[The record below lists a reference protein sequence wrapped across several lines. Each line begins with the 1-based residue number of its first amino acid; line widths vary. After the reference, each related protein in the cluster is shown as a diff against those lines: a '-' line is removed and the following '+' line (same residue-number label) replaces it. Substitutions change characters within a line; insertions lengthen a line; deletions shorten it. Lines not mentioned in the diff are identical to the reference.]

1 MIRASLAVIGGLVV
15 WVICATA
22 VDIPLRFAIPGYAA
36 AEPQLQF
43 TLPMMIARLA
53 LPGAVPSV
61 AAGCASAWISRGNRG
76 AIAALAIAL
85 LAIFVPTHYHVWSK
99 LPLWYHLV
107 FFSSLPL
114 LTWFGAWLHARRNRA
129 ACGSIVVN

>member
-1 MIRASLAVIGGLVV
+1 MIRASIAVIIGLVV

-22 VDIPLRFAIPGYAA
+22 LDIPLRFAIPGYAA

-61 AAGCASAWISRGNRG
+61 AAGLASAWISRGNRR

-85 LAIFVPTHYHVWSK
+85 LAIFLPAHFYVWNK
-99 LPLWYHLV
+99 VPLWYHLV
-107 FFSSLPL
+107 FLGSLPL
-114 LTWFGAWLHARRNRA
+114 LTWLGARLQARL
-129 ACGSIVVN
+129 VKT

>member
-1 MIRASLAVIGGLVV
+1 MIRASLAVIIGLVV

-22 VDIPLRFAIPGYAA
+22 LDIPLRYALPGYAA

-61 AAGCASAWISRGNRG
+61 AAGFAGAWISRGNRR
-76 AIAALAIAL
+76 AVAALAIVL
-85 LAIFVPTHYHVWSK
+85 LAIFLPTHYYVWTK
-99 LPLWYHLV
+99 VPLWYHLV
-107 FFSSLPL
+107 FLGSLPL
-114 LTWFGAWLHARRNRA
+114 LTWLGAALHARLVK
-129 ACGSIVVN
+129 S

>member
-1 MIRASLAVIGGLVV
+1 VIRASLAVIVGLVV

-22 VDIPLRFAIPGYAA
+22 LDIPLRFALPGYAA

-43 TLPMMIARLA
+43 TLLMMIARLA

-61 AAGCASAWISRGNRG
+61 AAGFASAWISHGNRR

-85 LAIFVPTHYHVWSK
+85 LAIFLPTHYYVGTK
-99 LPLWYHLV
+99 VPLWYHLI
-107 FFSSLPL
+107 FLGSLPL
-114 LTWFGAWLHARRNRA
+114 LTWLGARLHARL
-129 ACGSIVVN
+129 VKT

>member
-1 MIRASLAVIGGLVV
+1 MIRASLAVIIGLVV

-22 VDIPLRFAIPGYAA
+22 FDIPLRFAIAGYAA

-53 LPGAVPSV
+53 LPGAVPSI
-61 AAGCASAWISRGNRG
+61 AAGFASAWISRGNRR

-85 LAIFVPTHYHVWSK
+85 LAIFLPTHYHVWTK
-99 LPLWYHLV
+99 VPLWYHLI
-107 FFSSLPL
+107 FLGSLPL
-114 LTWFGAWLHARRNRA
+114 LTWLGARLHARL
-129 ACGSIVVN
+129 VTT

>member
-1 MIRASLAVIGGLVV
+1 MIRASIAVIIGLVV

-22 VDIPLRFAIPGYAA
+22 LDIPLRFAIPGYAA

-61 AAGCASAWISRGNRG
+61 AAGLASAWISRGNRR

-85 LAIFVPTHYHVWSK
+85 LAIFLPTHFYVWNK
-99 LPLWYHLV
+99 VPLWYHLV
-107 FFSSLPL
+107 FLGSLPL
-114 LTWFGAWLHARRNRA
+114 LTWLGARLQARL
-129 ACGSIVVN
+129 VKT

>member
-1 MIRASLAVIGGLVV
+1 MIRASIAVIIGLVV

-22 VDIPLRFAIPGYAA
+22 LDIPLRFAIPGYAA

-53 LPGAVPSV
+53 LPGAIPSV
-61 AAGCASAWISRGNRG
+61 AAGFASAWISRGNRR

-85 LAIFVPTHYHVWSK
+85 LAIFLPTHLYVWNK
-99 LPLWYHLV
+99 VPLWYHLV
-107 FFSSLPL
+107 FLGSLPL
-114 LTWFGAWLHARRNRA
+114 LTWLGARLQARL
-129 ACGSIVVN
+129 VKT

>member
-1 MIRASLAVIGGLVV
+1 VIRASLAVIIGLVV

-22 VDIPLRFAIPGYAA
+22 LDIPLRFALPGYAA

-61 AAGCASAWISRGNRG
+61 AAGFVSAWISRDNRR
-76 AIAALAIAL
+76 AIAALAIVL
-85 LAIFVPTHYHVWSK
+85 LVIFLPTHLHVWTK

-107 FFSSLPL
+107 FLGSLPL
-114 LTWFGAWLHARRNRA
+114 LTWFGARLHARLVKN
-129 ACGSIVVN
+129 

>member
-1 MIRASLAVIGGLVV
+1 MIRASLAVIIGLVV

-22 VDIPLRFAIPGYAA
+22 LDIPLRYTLPGYAA

-61 AAGCASAWISRGNRG
+61 AAGFAGAWISRGNRR
-76 AIAALAIAL
+76 AVAALAIVL
-85 LAIFVPTHYHVWSK
+85 LAIFLPTHYYVWTK
-99 LPLWYHLV
+99 VPLWYHLV
-107 FFSSLPL
+107 FLGSLPL
-114 LTWFGAWLHARRNRA
+114 LTWLGATLHARLVKN
-129 ACGSIVVN
+129 

>member
-1 MIRASLAVIGGLVV
+1 MIRASIAVIIGLVV

-22 VDIPLRFAIPGYAA
+22 LDIPLRFAIPGYAA

-61 AAGCASAWISRGNRG
+61 AAGLASAWISRGNRR

-85 LAIFVPTHYHVWSK
+85 LAIFLPTHFYVWHK
-99 LPLWYHLV
+99 VPLWYHLV
-107 FFSSLPL
+107 FLGSLPL
-114 LTWFGAWLHARRNRA
+114 LTWLGARLQARL
-129 ACGSIVVN
+129 VKT

>member
-1 MIRASLAVIGGLVV
+1 MIRASLAVIIGLMV

-22 VDIPLRFAIPGYAA
+22 LDIPLRYALPGYAA

-61 AAGCASAWISRGNRG
+61 AAGFAGAWISRGNRR
-76 AIAALAIAL
+76 AVAALAIVL
-85 LAIFVPTHYHVWSK
+85 LAIFLPTHYYVWTK
-99 LPLWYHLV
+99 VPLWYHLV
-107 FFSSLPL
+107 FLVSLPL
-114 LTWFGAWLHARRNRA
+114 LTWLGATLHARLVKN
-129 ACGSIVVN
+129 